1 MENKLYTACG
11 AVALAFWAAACS
23 DDSVSGTSV
32 EPNTVAL
39 SSSSYSSSSEFF
51 PNDGL
56 PRLCRVFEME
66 SAPAGCDWFA
76 EMWNPESGNRVHTGF
91 DNGTNTSGIW
101 FLELD
106 STKLLI
112 PSVEW
117 PAEVSDVYDSL
128 SFSNVIDACNGAVCG
143 TAHFNVVDDG
153 IKHDVGELTED
164 DVRPSVDIVFSMA
177 GKNATGKFDEVD
189 VSEWGGIC
197 IGYASTGLMNVVLDF
212 GDSVE
217 NALDGILYEAL
228 LFRSSKPSMMEPSYR
243 EECLAWSDFKP
254 STGRLFHPLVDE
266 EPAVSIEEGLKHLV
280 SIRFRF
286 QSSYDKSTE
295 PFKIVRLG
303 RYATASNK
311 KNYNED
317 SLSVVDENCETP
329 VGVERFCECNYTDSV
344 AKYHSFDLAFAKAE
358 DMLKSKADAGYC
370 LGTIKLR
377 MLLFEKLDLT
387 PGIRT
392 CDNAM
397 TKILQCADKSYRISR
412 EFADV
417 KSVYD
422 KSVENYATIKAQEI
436 VMLTDSCMMNS
447 FRVPNTS
454 PAEYVT
460 SDLWFAG
467 YTYAHVYTDAYS
479 RKVLKGVDAGEFFA
493 RTDSLEGGTSKIV
506 WPVEIPY
513 SDGRDFFTQ
522 VKDACRGI
530 CGVAHFGQG
539 KSSDAPFVEIGF
551 NVEGRDSSGKYYAM
565 DISNWKGICA
575 QYYAGEP
582 IALTLDL
589 GDSVNRDLGMD
600 LPFVTLP
607 KADSVSNFVCF
618 EWKDFKQSGLG
629 KQSASY
635 KYDITGE
642 NAAKQVVKVVFKMQ
656 GTSGSESSFRI
667 MAISSKRPNSTD
679 WGEYTKSS
687 SSSAVT
693 ALPIF
698 CKTETED
705 NCEYGT
711 MTDARDGQTYKTVKV
726 GEQWWMA
733 RNLNYADSV
742 KTPVLT
748 NQIWC
753 FKRQRENCDEIGL
766 HYTWRAAKEAC
777 PDGWHL
783 PSNEEWKKLIDTVG
797 GEAVAGKIL
806 RSQAGWGAG
815 DANGENGIDAVGFS
829 ILPAGYRIYRAFVFS
844 TMLNG
849 FWSSSEYDVD
859 NAGFMGLNYFDDS
872 AKILDMQTDKMNG
885 YPVRCVKD

>member
-1 MENKLYTACG
+1 MENKLYAACG

-51 PNDGL
+51 PNNGL

-76 EMWNPESGNRVHTGF
+76 EMWNPESGYRVHTGF

-197 IGYASTGLMNVVLDF
+197 IGYASTDLMNVVLDF

-286 QSSYDKSTE
+286 QSSYDKSTAS
-295 PFKIVRLG
+295 FKIVRLG

-370 LGTIKLR
+370 LGSIKLR

-565 DISNWKGICA
+565 DVSNWKGICA

-872 AKILDMQTDKMNG
+872 AKILDMQIEKVNG
-885 YPVRCVKD
+885 YPVRCIKD